1 MLGMLRIVR
10 IAPRSAWS
18 LAAAWSD
25 PAHPRDPEHPHP
37 SQQERGPA
45 RGPSA
50 PHRAIRTC
58 PIRSDFFPADAV
70 RRSGPARPQRPARLP
85 GTAAGRIVG
94 GGDSLA
100 PRPPSA
106 RPPMRR
112 PTVRTL
118 LALATPV
125 TLASSAAAQAPAA
138 RETVRRTEWLYVW
151 ATATDTAR
159 TVRATR
165 AARRDTTPPRRRGV
179 VLLTVDLRP
188 ASPTRG
194 QVTDAILADTGGRHA
209 HHTEH
214 ALAGDGL
221 LFANDFG
228 TGRTHRFD
236 LRTPGMPRLL
246 GSFTTA
252 GPLADPH
259 SFVRLADDRVLATF
273 QTRTA
278 GGAPGGIA
286 ELRRNGTPLRWASAA
301 APGVDSTTL
310 LPYSLEVVPAL
321 DRVVTTSTS
330 MTSDVGVH
338 VQVWRLSDLALL
350 HTLAVPP
357 APAHAGHPSQGSGQ
371 ARAED
376 EDAALAHDSV
386 HHRYPGEPRLLDDG
400 RTVMLGTFTCGM
412 YRLTGLDAR
421 TPRLEFVHA
430 FPGIN
435 CAVPARVGRWWVQ
448 TVPAL
453 HALVTLDVQDPAH
466 PREVAR
472 LSFDGAAS
480 PHWLAADASG
490 TRLVMDGGAAPTDA
504 RLHLATLDRGTGA
517 LAADASL
524 PVIDLSRVSV
534 PGLGVVRALPHGAVF
549 GPGR

>member
-1 MLGMLRIVR
+1 M
-10 IAPRSAWS
+10 
-18 LAAAWSD
+18 
-25 PAHPRDPEHPHP
+25 
-37 SQQERGPA
+37 
-45 RGPSA
+45 
-50 PHRAIRTC
+50 
-58 PIRSDFFPADAV
+58 
-70 RRSGPARPQRPARLP
+70 RRS
-85 GTAAGRIVG
+85 TAP
-94 GGDSLA
+94 LA
-100 PRPPSA
+100 LL
-106 RPPMRR
+106 
-112 PTVRTL
+112 TL
-118 LALATPV
+118 VAPCALATP
-125 TLASSAAAQAPAA
+125 AAAQRARAA
-138 RETVRRTEWLYVW
+138 EWLYVW
-151 ATATDTAR
+151 ATAVDTAPPR
-159 TVRATR
+159 VSR
-165 AARRDTTPPRRRGV
+165 AAGTPAGTPAGTAAGTPARRAARGV

-214 ALAGDGL
+214 ALASDGL

-259 SFVRLADDRVLATF
+259 SFVRIADDRVLATF

-278 GGAPGGIA
+278 GGAPGGLA
-286 ELRRNGTPLRWASAA
+286 ELRRSGVPVRWASAA

-310 LPYSLEVVPAL
+310 LPYSLEVIPAL

-350 HTLAVPP
+350 HTLAVPA
-357 APAHAGHPSQGSGQ
+357 APVHAGHPSQGSGQ
-371 ARAED
+371 AGGD
-376 EDAALAHDSV
+376 GEDAALAHDSV

-421 TPRLEFVHA
+421 VPRLEFVHA
-430 FPGIN
+430 FPGGD

-453 HALVTLDVQDPAH
+453 HALVSLDVQDAAH

-472 LSFDGAAS
+472 LAFDGAAR
-480 PHWLAADASG
+480 PHWLAADVSG
-490 TRLVMDGGAAPTDA
+490 TRLVMDGGAPTDA
-504 RLHLATLDRGTGA
+504 RLHLATLDRTTGA
-517 LAADASL
+517 LAADSAL
-524 PVIDLSRVSV
+524 PIIDLSRVSV
-534 PGLGVVRALPHGAVF
+534 PGLGVVRAVPHGAVF

>member
-1 MLGMLRIVR
+1 
-10 IAPRSAWS
+10 
-18 LAAAWSD
+18 
-25 PAHPRDPEHPHP
+25 
-37 SQQERGPA
+37 
-45 RGPSA
+45 
-50 PHRAIRTC
+50 
-58 PIRSDFFPADAV
+58 
-70 RRSGPARPQRPARLP
+70 
-85 GTAAGRIVG
+85 
-94 GGDSLA
+94 
-100 PRPPSA
+100 
-106 RPPMRR
+106 MRR

-118 LALATPV
+118 LALV
-125 TLASSAAAQAPAA
+125 TLATLAPSAAAQAPAA
-138 RETVRRTEWLYVW
+138 RRTEWLYVW

-214 ALAGDGL
+214 ALASDGL

-273 QTRTA
+273 QTRVA

-301 APGVDSTTL
+301 APGVDSTAL

-350 HTLAVPP
+350 HTLALPP
-357 APAHAGHPSQGSGQ
+357 APAHAGHTPGDGETPNTGASI
-371 ARAED
+371 
-376 EDAALAHDSV
+376 AHDSV

-421 TPRLEFVHA
+421 VPRLEFVHA
-430 FPGIN
+430 FPGAD

-448 TVPAL
+448 TVPVQR
-453 HALVTLDVQDPAH
+453 ALVTLDVQDPAH

-472 LSFDGAAS
+472 LAFDGATY

-490 TRLVMDGGAAPTDA
+490 TRLVMDGGATPTDA
-504 RLHLATLDRGTGA
+504 RLHLVTLDRGTGA